1 MRVYEA
7 STSYR
12 VVANIGF
19 RKVDS
24 AQRAVEYLRG
34 AFDEYPLQESFWV
47 IFLNRRNAA
56 MGRQMISLGTL
67 TCTLVHPREVLRSA
81 IVASAAAILVAHNHP
96 SGDPAPS
103 AADIQLTRQLREACV
118 AVDIPMLDHIIVGER
133 DGDPMGKGYY
143 SFREAGLI

>member
-7 STSYR
+7 SIVYK
-12 VVANIGF
+12 VVSNIGF

-24 AQRAVEYLRG
+24 ASKAVEYLRG
-34 AFDEYPLQESFWV
+34 AFDEYPFQESFWV

-81 IVASAAAILVAHNHP
+81 IVASAAAIIVAHNHP
-96 SGDPAPS
+96 SGDPSPS
-103 AADIQLTRQLREACV
+103 AADIQLTRQLRDACQ
-118 AVDIPMLDHIIVGER
+118 AVDIPLLDHVVVGEL
-133 DGDPMGKGYY
+133 DADPIGKGYY
-143 SFREAGLI
+143 SFREAGLF

>member
-7 STSYR
+7 SIAYK

-24 AQRAVEYLRG
+24 AERAVEYLRG

-67 TCTLVHPREVLRSA
+67 TCTLVHPREVLRAA
-81 IVASAAAILVAHNHP
+81 IVASAAAIICGHNHP

-118 AVDIPMLDHIIVGER
+118 TVDIPLLDHVVVGER
-133 DGDPMGKGYY
+133 DGDPMAKGYF
-143 SFREAGLI
+143 SFREAGLV